1 MIKIN
6 EMRKILLLALCLLF
20 VGITFSQER
29 KELNTANMSRAIEAY
44 SNNDVGEM
52 RRCLE
57 AEITTNPKNG
67 YAYSLL
73 AFPFNYYEEY
83 GYAISAAE
91 KALQYI
97 PKKDKEYIA
106 LAYYFRASA
115 YVKLE
120 DYKKALADYTAAI
133 KTDPERSA
141 YYQSRGDFYFDLGE
155 YELAEK
161 DYQKYISL
169 KPSDPLGYIG
179 IGRNYKQ
186 QGKYEEAIRWFDK
199 ALQLRSSDYSKG
211 YAFRSECYIAL
222 GRFDEAASDIVTAL
236 AIDHDNKAYYHMQ
249 ELADSS
255 YRTITSRL
263 KVQAT
268 KEPNDASWPYY
279 LGVVSERV
287 KKYDKAIEYYEQALQ
302 KDRSDVFYD
311 RIARCYREMG
321 NFQTALKYSNMAV
334 EMDSTELDYRTRRV
348 SINYELDNILAVLQ
362 DLDFCIK
369 QDSPNTYW
377 YYCRRGWYKDLA
389 GDYEGALEDYT
400 ASITLYPSYP
410 YIYCSRGKLLLDMGE
425 TSAARKD
432 FQKCLELDTIDM
444 SEMSCAFYAYYYLGD
459 DKNAVRLMDTLLTH
473 DENEGNLYDAACL
486 YSLMGDHAKA
496 INYMRKAFEEG
507 YNNFTHIERDHDLD
521 NIRNDE
527 EFKQLVAQYKK
538 KLQDEILESE
548 DNNQN
553 MIEKTTEIPFKRR
566 NGITE
571 VNCSINGLPLYFI
584 FDTGA
589 SDVTISSVEAAFMF
603 KNGYLS
609 EKDVIGRKNY
619 RTASGDIVEGTVVN
633 LHKVTIGEATL
644 ENVRASV
651 VKNQIAPLLLGQ
663 SVLSKLG
670 KIEID
675 NEKKVLSITWQE
687 RK

>member
-1 MIKIN
+1 MK
-6 EMRKILLLALCLLF
+6 KILSFFALSILLAGMAF
-20 VGITFSQER
+20 AQDR

-44 SNNDVGEM
+44 SNNDAGEM
-52 RRCLE
+52 RRYIE
-57 AEITTNPKNG
+57 AEIASNPKNG
-67 YAYSLL
+67 YAYSWL
-73 AFPFNYYEEY
+73 AILYNYYEEY

-91 KALQYI
+91 KAIQYI
-97 PKKDKEYIA
+97 PKKDKEYVVF
-106 LAYYFRASA
+106 AYTSRANA
-115 YVKLE
+115 YTKLE
-120 DYKKALADYTAAI
+120 DYKKALADYNAAV
-133 KTDPERSA
+133 KADPERA
-141 YYQSRGDFYFDLGE
+141 ANYQGRGDFYFEREE

-161 DYQKYISL
+161 DYQKYISME
-169 KPSDPLGYIG
+169 PSDPLGYMG
-179 IGRNYKQ
+179 VGRNYKQ

-211 YAFRSECYIAL
+211 YAFRGECYIAL

-249 ELADSS
+249 QLADSS

-279 LGVVSERV
+279 LGIVSERG

-302 KDRSDVFYD
+302 KDRSDAFYD

-348 SINYELDNILAVLQ
+348 SINYELDNIPAVLQ

-377 YYCRRGWYKDLA
+377 YYYRRGWYKDLS
-389 GDYEGALEDYT
+389 GDQEGALEDYT

-410 YIYCSRGKLLLDMGE
+410 YIYSSRGKLLLDMGE

-432 FQKCLELDTIDM
+432 FQKCIELDTVDM
-444 SEMSCAFYAYYYLGD
+444 SEMSCAFYAYHYLGD
-459 DKNAVRLMDTLLTH
+459 DKNAVRLMDTLLAH
-473 DENEGNLYDAACL
+473 DGSVYEAVCL

-538 KLQDEILESE
+538 KWQDEILESD
-548 DNNQN
+548 DNGQN

-566 NGITE
+566 NGVTE
-571 VNCSINGLPLYFI
+571 VNCSINGLSLYFI

-589 SDVTISSVEAAFMF
+589 GDVTISSVEAAFMF

-619 RTASGDIVEGTVVN
+619 RTASGDIVEGTLIN
-633 LHKVTIGEATL
+633 LSTIEIGEL
-644 ENVRASV
+644 SLSNVRASV
-651 VKNQIAPLLLGQ
+651 VKGQNAPLLLGQ
-663 SVLSKLG
+663 SALSRLG
-670 KIEID
+670 KVEID
-675 NEKKVLSITWQE
+675 NANQKIKITYQE
-687 RK
+687 SK